1 MCVNF
6 YDTSAL
12 LELQDKIFDSNEKFL
27 ISSITF
33 KELENI
39 KTSYNKDLDIKY
51 KARKII
57 NLLYNNQEQ
66 YDCILYT
73 QNLDDRINNSSF
85 LILNDDSRII
95 MTAKNFQENKGVKL
109 LFITADLLCE
119 RLAAALGLNT
129 SFIQNVKDPYTGYV
143 EINCRSDDE
152 LADAYEKIYSIGD
165 NPFQLINNQYLLVK
179 DVHGNIIDKYKFKNN
194 QCVRLPDFIGFES
207 RMFGKV
213 KSKDA
218 YQFIAMDSLSNNKI
232 TLLRGS
238 AGTGKSYLAISYLF
252 SLLEK
257 NKIDR
262 IIIFCNTVA
271 TAGSAKLGF
280 YPGTRDEK
288 LLDSQIGNFLISK
301 IGDRGQVEDLIN
313 KGIILLLPMSD
324 IRGFDT
330 SGMNAGIYI
339 TEAQNMDIEMMK
351 LALQRIGEDSI
362 CIIDGDDETQVDMA
376 LYAGNNNGMKRVS
389 KIFRGENIYGEV
401 TLPIIYR
408 SKVAQIADKM

>member
-1 MCVNF
+1 MCMNF

-12 LELQDKIFDSNEKFL
+12 LELKEKIFDSNENFL
-27 ISSITF
+27 ISAITL

-39 KTSYNKDLDIKY
+39 KSSYNKDLEIKY
-51 KARKII
+51 KARKVI
-57 NLLYNNQEQ
+57 NLLHEHQEK
-66 YDCILYT
+66 YECVLYHSS
-73 QNLDDRINNSSF
+73 LDERIINSSY
-85 LILNDDSRII
+85 LILNDDARII
-95 MTAKNFQENKGVKL
+95 MTAIHYQEKKGVKVQ
-109 LFITADLLCE
+109 FITADLLCE
-119 RLAAALGLNT
+119 KLAAAAGLNT
-129 SFIQNVKDPYTGYV
+129 SFIQDDKDPYTGYV
-143 EINCRSDDE
+143 EINCPDDNA

-179 DVHGNIIDKYKFKNN
+179 DVHGSVIDKYKFYNN
-194 QCVRLPDFIGFES
+194 QYYRLPDFISFES
-207 RMFGKV
+207 KMFGKV

-218 YQFIAMDSLSNNKI
+218 YQFIAMDSLTNNKI
-232 TLLRGS
+232 TMLRGS

-257 NKIDR
+257 GKIDK

-288 LLDSQIGNFLISK
+288 LLDSQIGNFLVSK
-301 IGDRGQVEDLIN
+301 IGDRGQVEDLVD

-330 SGMNAGIYI
+330 TGMNAGIYI

-351 LALQRIGEDSI
+351 LALQRIGEDSV

-389 KIFRGENIYGEV
+389 KVFRGENVYGEV

-408 SKVAQIADKM
+408 SRIAQIADKM